1 MSCIFL
7 FLQSQVWFKLQT
19 NCLSLDVVTM
29 ALVVIDH
36 RKPEDKW
43 RFFQCGFCAASL
55 LVDCRN
61 CRRSRDKKETWHIA
75 DWKRLRGT
83 GGGSH
88 LENYPNRVVGH
99 AWSHG
104 PIGEPNK
111 KTKPAIIFGST
122 PIRSAENAWS
132 N

>member
-1 MSCIFL
+1 
-7 FLQSQVWFKLQT
+7 
-19 NCLSLDVVTM
+19 M

-36 RKPEDKW
+36 RKPEDKL
-43 RFFQCGFCAASL
+43 RFSSAAFAPHPFWSTAETAA
-55 LVDCRN
+55 DPET
-61 CRRSRDKKETWHIA
+61 KKETWHIA

-88 LENYPNRVVGH
+88 LENYPNLVVGH

-104 PIGEPNK
+104 PIGEPNR

-122 PIRSAENAWS
+122 PIRSAKNAWPR
-132 N
+132 